1 MIPPKSAKKA
11 PALRRFFEGA
21 VQGRVEQVT
30 LKEVKVEVNRFLR
43 QVGTQE
49 ERDHE
54 ARQLISL
61 VGMTLL
67 VGESVWAV
75 KKGLLSPVG
84 SLGKATK
91 LGYYSV
97 F

>member
-1 MIPPKSAKKA
+1 M
-11 PALRRFFEGA
+11 
-21 VQGRVEQVT
+21 QGRAEQVT

-84 SLGKATK
+84 SLGKSRGNDHFSILIRKTS
-91 LGYYSV
+91 LTPNP
-97 F
+97 